1 MVELAIW
8 LAAAIFVG
16 IVGFYGLMLVLVAGA
31 QLVSLLLWAFVF
43 VLAALAEVFS
53 LVVLAPIGW
62 VIRWSRAAS

>member
-1 MVELAIW
+1 MVEVAIW

-31 QLVSLLLWAFVF
+31 QLVSLLLAFVF

>member
-31 QLVSLLLWAFVF
+31 QLVSLLLAFVF

-62 VIRWSRAAS
+62 VIRWSRAAG

>member
-31 QLVSLLLWAFVF
+31 QLVSLLLAFVF